1 MVRFGGPGLLR
12 RAAAAPFE
20 VWYELCWKRSEK
32 VHLLASA
39 RRVPRAVQLRVLQA
53 QAERRGRLRHRVSYY
68 NLPHA
73 RDGGV
78 ARGAPRVWRDLF
90 GTEPRHGHAAGVQ
103 VIYHTLVVFSPPSLG
118 TELRQAVGAFLS
130 RDRVV
135 VVVVFSLS
143 LIHI

>member
-20 VWYELCWKRSEK
+20 VRYELCWKRSEE

-68 NLPHA
+68 NLPDA

-78 ARGAPRVWRDLF
+78 ARGVACVWGDVPRAK
-90 GTEPRHGHAAGVQ
+90 PRHGHAAGVQ
-103 VIYHTLVVFSPPSLG
+103 VIY
-118 TELRQAVGAFLS
+118 
-130 RDRVV
+130 
-135 VVVVFSLS
+135 
-143 LIHI
+143 

>member
-1 MVRFGGPGLLR
+1 MGDKRGRVQPAVPRKTPKRTGAALDLRRAVVRLRRKRLLR

-20 VWYELCWKRSEK
+20 VWYFFGRFGSQK

-53 QAERRGRLRHRVSYY
+53 QAERRGRVWHRVSYY

-90 GTEPRHGHAAGVQ
+90 GEKPRHGDAAGVQ
-103 VIYHTLVVFSPPSLG
+103 VILVF
-118 TELRQAVGAFLS
+118 
-130 RDRVV
+130 
-135 VVVVFSLS
+135 
-143 LIHI
+143 